1 MNIIDLH
8 SPDPPPPRSDIE
20 EIVEDVR
27 RVLREEGRGQT
38 IKYKITLPRETVL
51 CLIISPKWRKAWRFE
66 LDTNRSQGLPGQWVI
81 KPKKFKEESLDGLR
95 GWLQN
100 VFQPPGGHGNSESA
114 HGDQTGSSET
124 QVVRVSNPSESAGP
138 RIRVLTGSE
147 ATQPV
152 AAAVATPKI
161 KVKEATGDAARPGT
175 LVISEGAR
183 VEERRDDR
191 SRKCTLIEQTMGYLL
206 ASGDVVKATFPQ
218 AVSNK
223 LIEHCNESLQHGRE
237 VGGLLIGKK
246 EQTEEGGKKL
256 YQVRVTDLIRFRAAD
271 SSGAHL
277 HLNQDSWA
285 YVFQKESEAGY
296 EAEKKVRLGWYHTHP
311 TQGIFFSAKDHNFH
325 EVFDQPHQFAL
336 VVDPRNMEAGLFY
349 WDNEGRTSLTGPLP
363 LKLPR
368 DSEPRGPADS
378 TYEEPPHGAERVS
391 QIGRGT
397 LAVWRLTAGL
407 IVALVALWVTLFNST
422 GYLFR
427 PDHLSLLALV
437 VALEFRL
444 WNMGWFHPD
453 EPVESALA
461 TRVAQT
467 AEVTARVGGRT
478 LVGGLKRVPAKAYKF
493 ALATLLL
500 VGLLAFVVRWSGPV
514 VRQTLSVKPSPQAQ
528 GTEGHAETRAGEAHP
543 SEATIIVKEEFVGGR
558 ERLILESEDKGA
570 RVEYIRRVGDDSW
583 TCDDKSEAEFFRKL
597 FQWEINGGRQRYLE
611 DFQIKLAR
619 DDVRVTGGYDGR
631 WGGTTR
637 KNFLRKALD
646 LSESGRALEVPSPAD
661 RPVRVVFTRK
671 TFSNDL

>member
-1 MNIIDLH
+1 MLQ
-8 SPDPPPPRSDIE
+8 RLEGAE
-20 EIVEDVR
+20 ELTSVR
-27 RVLREEGRGQT
+27 LN
-38 IKYKITLPRETVL
+38 ITLAPERVL
-51 CLIISPKWRKAWRFE
+51 CLLISRRWFADGWEVKYNKK
-66 LDTNRSQGLPGQWVI
+66 RSQGI
-81 KPKKFKEESLDGLR
+81 KIQKKTETKIKFSDKDAPVRLTK
-95 GWLQN
+95 WLSHLLL
-100 VFQPPGGHGNSESA
+100 QPAGTQGSPEHIHVG
-114 HGDQTGSSET
+114 QTGSSET

-138 RIRVLTGSE
+138 RIRVLTGNE

-161 KVKEATGDAARPGT
+161 KVKEATGDAAHHGG
-175 LVISEGAR
+175 LVISEAAR
-183 VEERRDDR
+183 AEERRDDR
-191 SRKCTLIEQTMGYLL
+191 SRKCTLIEQMMGYQL
-206 ASGDVVKATFPQ
+206 ASGDVVKATFPR
-218 AVSNK
+218 AASNK

-237 VGGLLIGKK
+237 VGGLLIGEK
-246 EQTEEGGKKL
+246 EQIERGGKKL

-285 YVFQKESEAGY
+285 YVFQKELEAGY

-349 WDNEGRTSLTGPLP
+349 WDNEGRTSLTGLPP

-368 DSEPRGPADS
+368 DSEPRGTADL
-378 TYEEPPHGAERVS
+378 TYEEPSHGAERVS
-391 QIGRGT
+391 QAGHGT

-407 IVALVALWVTLFNST
+407 LVALVALWVALFNST

-453 EPVESALA
+453 EPVETALA
-461 TRVAQT
+461 TRVAHT

-478 LVGGLKRVPAKAYKF
+478 LVGGLKRIPARAYKF
-493 ALATLLL
+493 VLATLFL
-500 VGLLAFVVRWSGPV
+500 VGLLAFVLWWSGPV
-514 VRQTLSVKPSPQAQ
+514 VRQTLSVRPNPPAQ
-528 GTEGHAETRAGEAHP
+528 GTEGHADTRTGEAHP
-543 SEATIIVKEEFVGGR
+543 SKATIIVKEEFAGETV
-558 ERLILESEDKGA
+558 RLILESEDKGA
-570 RVEYIRRVGDDSW
+570 KVEYYKRIGDDSW
-583 TCDDKSEAEFFRKL
+583 ACDDKKNEEEFFRKL
-597 FQWEINGGRQRYLE
+597 FQWDINGGKQIYLQ
-611 DFQIKLAR
+611 DFQRNLAK
-619 DDVRVTGGYDGR
+619 DNALVAGSYDGK

-637 KNFLRKALD
+637 KNFLRKVQTLRGSQGD
-646 LSESGRALEVPSPAD
+646 LEVPRPAGE
-661 RPVRVVFTRK
+661 PVRVVFK
-671 TFSNDL
+671 WKSVGGDS